1 MRYACPVRNHARPGT
16 ASLQRSYSAQHDD
29 DETSCSSADNPT
41 WSPRVPTWIP
51 QGRSHKTCLRPKA
64 YLAGLTFAL
73 VASPCSTPVL
83 ATLLAYV
90 ATAGNPVAGGALLL
104 CYTSGY
110 VGPLLAAAAFTVR
123 VSMALLVLSLIKS
136 RCSLHHECHAVWT

>member
-1 MRYACPVRNHARPGT
+1 M
-16 ASLQRSYSAQHDD
+16 
-29 DETSCSSADNPT
+29 
-41 WSPRVPTWIP
+41 
-51 QGRSHKTCLRPKA
+51 
-64 YLAGLTFAL
+64 
-73 VASPCSTPVL
+73 L

>member
-1 MRYACPVRNHARPGT
+1 MPVA
-16 ASLQRSYSAQHDD
+16 SAQ
-29 DETSCSSADNPT
+29 
-41 WSPRVPTWIP
+41 
-51 QGRSHKTCLRPKA
+51 A

-73 VASPCSTPVL
+73 AASPCSTPVL

-123 VSMALLVLSLIKS
+123 MQLPHTLNLTLTITLTLTLDIIVNYPPPMCNPNPVPSP
-136 RCSLHHECHAVWT
+136 HTQT